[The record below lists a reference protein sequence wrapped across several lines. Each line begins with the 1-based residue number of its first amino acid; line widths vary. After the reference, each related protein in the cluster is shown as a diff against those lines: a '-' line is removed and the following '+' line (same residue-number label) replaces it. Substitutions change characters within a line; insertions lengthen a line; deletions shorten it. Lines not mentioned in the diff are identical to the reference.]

1 MHFKNYIKKALI
13 ILLAVITV
21 FSSLAVASS
30 AASVPTNKTV
40 QTIFDFLVDEM
51 GLNSAAACGVLANI
65 EKESNFNPN
74 LYGDNGSSYGICQWH
89 NGRFDNLK
97 SFCAKNGY
105 SWKSLEGQLY
115 FLKYELEKQASTTG
129 YILDKIEDVPNSAQ
143 GAYQAAYDWCYYFER
158 PANKTAKSEA
168 RGTRAK
174 EDYWP
179 VYKLVY
185 NIGDVNSDNKINS
198 TDALKVL
205 EYSVGKAN
213 LNKSQLKAADID
225 KNGQANSQDAFIILS
240 ISSGKANIN
249 SYK

>member
-13 ILLAVITV
+13 VLLAVITV

-65 EKESNFNPN
+65 EKESSFNPN
-74 LYGDNGSSYGICQWH
+74 LYGDSGSSYGICQWH

-105 SWKSLEGQLY
+105 SWKTLEGQLY
-115 FLKYELEKQASTTG
+115 FLKYELEKQESTTG
-129 YILDKIEDVPNSAQ
+129 YILDKIKVVPNSAQ

-158 PANKTAKSEA
+158 PANKVAKSEA
-168 RGTRAK
+168 RGTRAE

-185 NIGDVNSDNKINS
+185 NLGDVNSDKKVNS

-205 EYSVGKAN
+205 EFSVGKAK
-213 LNKSQLKAADID
+213 LSKSQLKAADID
-225 KNGQANSQDAFIILS
+225 KNGQVNSQDAYIILS